1 MDKIYVYTDGSCI
14 NNGKPNAKAGIG
26 IYFGENDKRNV
37 SMRIPGKQTNNIAE
51 LSAIILAILILKNET
66 KQIVI
71 YSDSIYAIKCFTTY
85 GRKLESQ
92 GFISNK
98 PIPNLEIIKAGLKL
112 MRPNIELKFIRSH
125 TGKKNEHS
133 IGNNMAYRLAA
144 LAIGLNPD
152 RRREYLDIGY
162 EDRHKAKEMG
172 AKWDW
177 KKKRW
182 YLER

>member
-1 MDKIYVYTDGSCI
+1 
-14 NNGKPNAKAGIG
+14 
-26 IYFGENDKRNV
+26 
-37 SMRIPGKQTNNIAE
+37 
-51 LSAIILAILILKNET
+51 
-66 KQIVI
+66 
-71 YSDSIYAIKCFTTY
+71 
-85 GRKLESQ
+85 
-92 GFISNK
+92 
-98 PIPNLEIIKAGLKL
+98 
-112 MRPNIELKFIRSH
+112 MRPNIELRFIRSH

-133 IGNNMAYRLAA
+133 IGNNMADRLAA